1 MAKLTKLTI
10 ELVDG
15 VGYRRI
21 YNDGDGAAEYDF
33 ESVRAMARSLSREA
47 VTLWDWID
55 SVAIIMKR
63 PDEAS
68 LDTSDKCKGEEEN
81 DK

>member
-10 ELVDG
+10 ELKDG
-15 VGYRRI
+15 GYLRT
-21 YNDGDGAAEYDF
+21 YNDGNGSGEFDF

-47 VTLWDWID
+47 VTLWEWID
-55 SVAIIMKR
+55 SVAIIKKR

-68 LDTSDKCKGEEEN
+68 IDTSTGEEER
-81 DK
+81 K